1 VIEIQRKEDREKSV
15 EQRMQSTVT
24 FARRYIALTL
34 VVIGLIF
41 SIGACSS
48 GQPTAAAA
56 PQAVEGAVAQAKVNT
71 KIAPADYVAQFD
83 ADTDHILIDVR
94 TPQEFASGHIP
105 GAVNIAV
112 EELAQRL
119 NEVPQDK
126 PVVLYCR
133 SGNRS
138 GQAAQ
143 ILDSA
148 GYAQIYDLGAI
159 ITWAEQGY
167 PIQ

>member
-1 VIEIQRKEDREKSV
+1 
-15 EQRMQSTVT
+15 MQATLT
-24 FARRYIALTL
+24 FVRRYIALVL
-34 VVIGLIF
+34 VVTGLIF
-41 SIGACSS
+41 SVGACSS
-48 GQPTAAAA
+48 GQPSASAA
-56 PQAVEGAVAQAKVNT
+56 PQSASAESQPAAVAVAQPKINT
-71 KIAPADYVAQFD
+71 KIAAADYQAKFG
-83 ADTDHILIDVR
+83 ANSDHLLLDVR

-119 NEVPQDK
+119 SEVPQDT

-143 ILDSA
+143 ILDRA
-148 GYAQIYDLGAI
+148 GYTDIYDLGGI
-159 ITWAEQGY
+159 TTWAQQGY
-167 PIQ
+167 PVE

>member
-1 VIEIQRKEDREKSV
+1 
-15 EQRMQSTVT
+15 MQSTIPFV
-24 FARRYIALTL
+24 RRYIALAL
-34 VVIGLIF
+34 VVTGLIF

-48 GQPTAAAA
+48 GQPAASAS
-56 PQAVEGAVAQAKVNT
+56 PQSDSVAVAQAKVNT
-71 KIAPADYVAQFD
+71 KITPADYTAQFGPD
-83 ADTDHILIDVR
+83 VDHILIDVR

-143 ILDSA
+143 ILDRA
-148 GYAQIYDLGAI
+148 GYGQIYDLGAI